1 MLLQVKDLVVH
12 YGSIEALH
20 GVSLNINEGELV
32 AVIGHNGAGKS
43 TLLNTISGVLNPTA
57 GEVRFDNEA
66 VSGLSSDKII
76 RIGISMVPEGRRVF
90 AESSVY
96 DNIQI
101 GAYIRNDA
109 SEINKDIE
117 KYMDRFPILR
127 ERRSQKAGLMSGGEQ
142 QMLAIV
148 RALMSRPK
156 LLLLDEPSLGL
167 SPVIIRE
174 VYESIREIRSNGTTV
189 LLVEQNAK
197 KALSV
202 SDRAYVLV
210 NGKITMEGRS
220 SELAKDPAVQK
231 AYLGG

>member
-1 MLLQVKDLVVH
+1 MLLEVKDLVVN
-12 YGSIEALH
+12 YGAIEALH
-20 GVSLNINEGELV
+20 GVSLGINEGELV

-43 TLLNTISGVLNPTA
+43 TLLNTISGVLSPSS
-57 GEVRFDNEA
+57 GEVRWQGEVISN
-66 VSGLSSDKII
+66 LSSDKIL
-76 RIGISMVPEGRRVF
+76 RKGISMVPEGRRVF
-90 AESSVY
+90 NDSTVY

-101 GAYIRNDA
+101 GAYIRKDV

-127 ERRSQKAGLMSGGEQ
+127 ERRNQKAGLMSGGEQ

-148 RALMSRPK
+148 RALMCRPN

-167 SPVIIRE
+167 SPVIIKE
-174 VYESIREIRSNGTTV
+174 VYDSIREIRSNGTTV

-210 NGKITMEGRS
+210 NGKITIEGKS
-220 SELAKDPAVQK
+220 SDLAKDPAVQK

>member
-1 MLLQVKDLVVH
+1 MLLEVKDLVVN
-12 YGSIEALH
+12 YGAIEALH

-43 TLLNTISGVLNPTA
+43 TLLNTISGVLNPTS
-57 GEVRFDNEA
+57 GEVRWQNEEI
-66 VSGLSSDKII
+66 SNLSSDKIL
-76 RIGISMVPEGRRVF
+76 RKGISMVPEGRRVF

-101 GAYIRNDA
+101 GAYIRDDTN
-109 SEINKDIE
+109 EINKDIE

-127 ERRSQKAGLMSGGEQ
+127 ERRNQKAGLMSGGEQ

-148 RALMSRPK
+148 RALMCRPK

-167 SPVIIRE
+167 SPVIIKE
-174 VYESIREIRSNGTTV
+174 VYESIREIRSSGTTV

-210 NGKITMEGRS
+210 NGKITMEGKS

>member
-1 MLLQVKDLVVH
+1 MLLQVNDLVVH

-76 RIGISMVPEGRRVF
+76 RLGISMVPEGRRVF

>member
-1 MLLQVKDLVVH
+1 MLLEVKDLVVN
-12 YGSIEALH
+12 YGAIEALH

-32 AVIGHNGAGKS
+32 AVVGHNGAGKS
-43 TLLNTISGVLNPTA
+43 TLLNTISGVLHPTSGQVKWQ
-57 GEVRFDNEA
+57 GEV
-66 VSGLSSDKII
+66 VSGLSSDKIL
-76 RIGISMVPEGRRVF
+76 RKGISMVPEGRRVF
-90 AESSVY
+90 ADSSVF

-101 GAYIRNDA
+101 GAYIRDDS

-127 ERRSQKAGLMSGGEQ
+127 ERRNQKAGLMSGGEQ

-148 RALMSRPK
+148 RALMCRPK

-167 SPVIIRE
+167 SPVIIKE

-210 NGKITMEGRS
+210 NGVITMEGKS
-220 SELAKDPAVQK
+220 SDLAKDPAVQK

>member
-1 MLLQVKDLVVH
+1 MLLEVKDLIVN
-12 YGSIEALH
+12 YGAIEALH

-32 AVIGHNGAGKS
+32 AVVGHNGAGKS
-43 TLLNTISGVLNPTA
+43 TLLNTISGVLHPTSGQVKWQ
-57 GEVRFDNEA
+57 GEV
-66 VSGLSSDKII
+66 VSGLSSDKIL
-76 RIGISMVPEGRRVF
+76 RKGISMVPEGRRVF
-90 AESSVY
+90 ADSSVF

-101 GAYIRNDA
+101 GAYIRDDS

-127 ERRSQKAGLMSGGEQ
+127 ERRNQKAGLMSGGEQ

-148 RALMSRPK
+148 RALMCRPK

-167 SPVIIRE
+167 SPVIIKE

-210 NGKITMEGRS
+210 NGVITMEGK
-220 SELAKDPAVQK
+220 SEDLAKDPAVQK

>member
-1 MLLQVKDLVVH
+1 MLLEVKDLVVN
-12 YGSIEALH
+12 YGAIEALH

-32 AVIGHNGAGKS
+32 AVVGHNGAGKS
-43 TLLNTISGVLNPTA
+43 TLLNTISGVLHPTSGQVKWQ
-57 GEVRFDNEA
+57 GEV
-66 VSGLSSDKII
+66 VSGLSSDKIL
-76 RIGISMVPEGRRVF
+76 RKGISMVPEGRRVF
-90 AESSVY
+90 ADSSVS

-101 GAYIRNDA
+101 GAYIRDDS

-127 ERRSQKAGLMSGGEQ
+127 ERRNQKAGLMSGGEQ

-148 RALMSRPK
+148 RALMCRPK

-167 SPVIIRE
+167 SPVIIKE
-174 VYESIREIRSNGTTV
+174 VYESIREISSNGTTV

-210 NGKITMEGRS
+210 NGVITMEGK
-220 SELAKDPAVQK
+220 SEDLAKDPAVQK

>member
-1 MLLQVKDLVVH
+1 MLLEVKDLVVN
-12 YGSIEALH
+12 YGAIEALH
-20 GVSLNINEGELV
+20 GVSLKINEGELV

-43 TLLNTISGVLNPTA
+43 TLLNTISGVLNPTS
-57 GEVRFDNEA
+57 GEVRWQNEV
-66 VSGLSSDKII
+66 VSNLSSDKIL
-76 RIGISMVPEGRRVF
+76 RKGISMVPEGRRVF

-101 GAYIRNDA
+101 GAYIRDDT

-127 ERRSQKAGLMSGGEQ
+127 ERRNQKAGLMSGGEQ

-148 RALMSRPK
+148 RALMCRPK

-167 SPVIIRE
+167 SPVIIKE

-210 NGKITMEGRS
+210 NGKITLEGKS

>member
-1 MLLQVKDLVVH
+1 M
-12 YGSIEALH
+12 
-20 GVSLNINEGELV
+20 

-43 TLLNTISGVLNPTA
+43 TLLNTISGVLSPSS
-57 GEVRFDNEA
+57 GEVRWQGEVISN
-66 VSGLSSDKII
+66 LSSDKIL
-76 RIGISMVPEGRRVF
+76 RKGISMVPEGRRVF
-90 AESSVY
+90 NDSTVY

-101 GAYIRNDA
+101 GAYIRKDV

-127 ERRSQKAGLMSGGEQ
+127 ERRNQKAGLMSGGEQ

-148 RALMSRPK
+148 RALMCRPN

-167 SPVIIRE
+167 SPVIIKE
-174 VYESIREIRSNGTTV
+174 VYDSIREIRSNGTTV

-210 NGKITMEGRS
+210 NGKITIEGKS
-220 SELAKDPAVQK
+220 SDLAKDPAVQK

>member
-76 RIGISMVPEGRRVF
+76 RLGISMVPEGRRVF

>member
-1 MLLQVKDLVVH
+1 MLLEVKDLVVN
-12 YGSIEALH
+12 YGAIEALH

-32 AVIGHNGAGKS
+32 AVVGHNGAGKS
-43 TLLNTISGVLNPTA
+43 TLLNTISGVLHPISGQVKWQ
-57 GEVRFDNEA
+57 GEV
-66 VSGLSSDKII
+66 VSGLSSDKIL
-76 RIGISMVPEGRRVF
+76 RKGISMVPEGRRVF
-90 AESSVY
+90 ADSSVF

-101 GAYIRNDA
+101 GAYIRDDS

-127 ERRSQKAGLMSGGEQ
+127 ERRNQKAGLMSGGEQ

-148 RALMSRPK
+148 RALMCRPK

-167 SPVIIRE
+167 SPVIIKE

-210 NGKITMEGRS
+210 NGVITMEGKS
-220 SELAKDPAVQK
+220 SDLAKDPAVQK

>member
-1 MLLQVKDLVVH
+1 MLLEVKDLVVN
-12 YGSIEALH
+12 YGAIEALH

-43 TLLNTISGVLNPTA
+43 TLLNTISGVLNPTS
-57 GEVRFDNEA
+57 GEVRWQNEV
-66 VSGLSSDKII
+66 VSNLSSDKIL
-76 RIGISMVPEGRRVF
+76 RKGISMVPEGRRVF
-90 AESSVY
+90 ADSSVY

-101 GAYIRNDA
+101 GAYIRDDA
-109 SEINKDIE
+109 SEISKDIE

-127 ERRSQKAGLMSGGEQ
+127 ERRNQKAGLMSGGEQ

-148 RALMSRPK
+148 RALMCRPK

-167 SPVIIRE
+167 SPVIIKE

-210 NGKITMEGRS
+210 NGKITMEGKS
-220 SELAKDPAVQK
+220 SELARDPDVQK